1 VPTSTAARV
10 SLPADDRRTPA
21 SCQPV
26 RYVHGLLLGQGLAGA
41 GLAAW
46 LLHRPTGLNL
56 IGDGSRVLWSGAQL
70 LGIAIAACL
79 GSAEVR
85 MACRLRGGQPRLLLA
100 AAIGFQ
106 GVMLAAALIL
116 GAFVLTVGG
125 SLLELLA
132 LGGLASR
139 GDRDLPRCPSS
150 PAARAAG
157 RSRPARQCR

>member
-1 VPTSTAARV
+1 MRSSTSARAA
-10 SLPADDRRTPA
+10 LPADDRRTPA

-26 RYVHGLLLGQGLAGA
+26 RYVHGLLLGQGLAWLALAAA

-56 IGDGSRVLWSGAQL
+56 IDDGSRVLWSGAQL
-70 LGIAIAACL
+70 LGIAVAACL

-85 MACRLRGGQPRLLLA
+85 MACRLRGGQPRLLLVTA
-100 AAIGFQ
+100 VGIQ

-132 LGGLASR
+132 LGGLAVLLRPRSARRLSSR
-139 GDRDLPRCPSS
+139 G
-150 PAARAAG
+150 ARAAG
-157 RSRPARQCR
+157 R